1 MGLTLEPG
9 VTVEAGRYTALVSPP
24 GFLVDLLLQP
34 EVDRFETLYCYGV
47 SSRVLHRLPRRA
59 PRIAIQS
66 CMTVHQ
72 LLASL
77 RECHH
82 SIVIVEYDDGI
93 FSPLEGDDRE
103 VVFAVGR
110 TLRELAREA
119 AVLVWAPRGDRG
131 LKALLLTADQVVWHY
146 DERPAASPV
155 RRRGRPVQMTL
166 AEAADRVPSG
176 TMVEPKSS
184 V

>member
-1 MGLTLEPG
+1 
-9 VTVEAGRYTALVSPP
+9 
-24 GFLVDLLLQP
+24 
-34 EVDRFETLYCYGV
+34 
-47 SSRVLHRLPRRA
+47 
-59 PRIAIQS
+59 
-66 CMTVHQ
+66 MTVHQ

-131 LKALLLTADQVVWHY
+131 LKALLLTADQVVWHF
-146 DERPAASPV
+146 DERPAASHV
-155 RRRGRPVQMTL
+155 RTRRRQAVQVTL
-166 AEAADRVPSG
+166 AGAG
-176 TMVEPKSS
+176 
-184 V
+184 

>member
-1 MGLTLEPG
+1 MTLLLEPG
-9 VTVEAGRYTALVSPP
+9 VTIEPGRYTALKAPP
-24 GFLVDLLLQP
+24 GFLADLLLQP
-34 EVDRFETLYCYGV
+34 EVGRFETLYCYGV
-47 SSRVLHRLPRRA
+47 SSRVLHLLPRRA
-59 PRIAIQS
+59 PRLSIQS

-93 FSPLEGDDRE
+93 FSPLEGDDRD
-103 VVFAVGR
+103 VIFAVGR

-119 AVLVWAPRGDRG
+119 AVLVWSPRGDRG

-146 DERPAASPV
+146 DERPATLMRT
-155 RRRGRPVQMTL
+155 RRRNPVQMTL
-166 AEAADRVPSG
+166 ADAG
-176 TMVEPKSS
+176 
-184 V
+184 

>member
-1 MGLTLEPG
+1 MRLTLEPG
-9 VTVEAGRYTALVSPP
+9 VTVEPGRYTALVSPP
-24 GFLVDLLLQP
+24 GFLADVLLQP

-72 LLASL
+72 LLTSL
-77 RECHH
+77 REAHH

-93 FSPLEGDDRE
+93 FSPLEGEDRD
-103 VVFAVGR
+103 VIFTVGR

-119 AVLVWAPRGDRG
+119 AVLVWAPRAERG
-131 LKALLLTADQVVWHY
+131 FRALMMTADQVAWDY
-146 DERPAASPV
+146 EERPARSMPA
-155 RRRGRPVQMTL
+155 RRRRVVQATL
-166 AEAADRVPSG
+166 G
-176 TMVEPKSS
+176 
-184 V
+184 

>member
-1 MGLTLEPG
+1 MRLSLEPG
-9 VTVEAGRYTALVSPP
+9 VTVEPGRYTALMAPP
-24 GFLVDLLLQP
+24 GFLADLLLQP
-34 EVDRFETLYCYGV
+34 ELGRFETLYCYGV
-47 SSRVLHRLPRRA
+47 SSRVLHLLPRRA

-93 FSPLEGDDRE
+93 FSPLEGEDRD
-103 VVFAVGR
+103 VIFTVGR

-131 LKALLLTADQVVWHY
+131 LKALLRTADQVVWHY
-146 DERPAASPV
+146 DERPAASLV
-155 RRRGRPVQMTL
+155 RQRRRRPVQTTL
-166 AEAADRVPSG
+166 AGAGWS
-176 TMVEPKSS
+176 
-184 V
+184 